1 MVRGGSIHQ
10 NYGIGSG
17 EKRVESAVSDPM
29 GWTAQGVDVLHRD
42 HPGWMDRLAQLI
54 EDYEV
59 EALVVGLPRNMDG
72 SIGTKGGACKQWG
85 RELEERFQ
93 FRSNSGMNLLLHRC
107 SGRTSSMPIR
117 ACRKRRKVVDRMA
130 ASWILQGYLEAQR
143 RNRNNKRWKS

>member
-1 MVRGGSIHQ
+1 MVRGESIDQ

-17 EKRVESAVSDPM
+17 RKTGGVAVSDPM

-72 SIGTKGGACKQWG
+72 SIGTKGEACKQWG

-93 FRSNSGMNLLLHRC
+93 IPVKLWDERLSTVAVE
-107 SGRTSSMPIR
+107 RTLIDADLSR
-117 ACRKRRKVVDRMA
+117 RKRRKVVDRMA

-143 RNRNNKRWKS
+143 RNRDE

>member
-1 MVRGGSIHQ
+1 MGLDL
-10 NYGIGSG
+10 G
-17 EKRVESAVSDPM
+17 EKRVGVAVSDPM

-72 SIGTKGGACKQWG
+72 SIGTKGEACKQWG

-93 FRSNSGMNLLLHRC
+93 IPVKLWDERLSTVAVE
-107 SGRTSSMPIR
+107 RTLIDADLSR
-117 ACRKRRKVVDRMA
+117 RKRRKVVDRMA

-143 RNRNNKRWKS
+143 RNRDE

>member
-1 MVRGGSIHQ
+1 MTRIMGLDL
-10 NYGIGSG
+10 G
-17 EKRVESAVSDPM
+17 EKRVGVAVSDPM

-72 SIGTKGGACKQWG
+72 SIGTKGEACKQWG

-93 FRSNSGMNLLLHRC
+93 IPVKLWDERLSTVAVE
-107 SGRTSSMPIR
+107 RTLIDADLSR
-117 ACRKRRKVVDRMA
+117 RKRRKVVDRMA

-143 RNRNNKRWKS
+143 RNRDE

>member
-1 MVRGGSIHQ
+1 
-10 NYGIGSG
+10 
-17 EKRVESAVSDPM
+17 M

-72 SIGTKGGACKQWG
+72 SIGTKGEACKQWG

-93 FRSNSGMNLLLHRC
+93 IPVKLWDDDC
-107 SGRTSSMPIR
+107 PP
-117 ACRKRRKVVDRMA
+117 
-130 ASWILQGYLEAQR
+130 LQ
-143 RNRNNKRWKS
+143 WKGP